1 MSVPLG
7 ERIQRPERPS
17 FMVQGG
23 TVDSAKVAHV
33 IGIVSLSMLHI
44 NERNNQVTP
53 TSKIKIL

>member
-23 TVDSAKVAHV
+23 TVDATKVAHV
-33 IGIVSLSMLHI
+33 ICIVSLISFLI
-44 NERNNQVTP
+44 
-53 TSKIKIL
+53 